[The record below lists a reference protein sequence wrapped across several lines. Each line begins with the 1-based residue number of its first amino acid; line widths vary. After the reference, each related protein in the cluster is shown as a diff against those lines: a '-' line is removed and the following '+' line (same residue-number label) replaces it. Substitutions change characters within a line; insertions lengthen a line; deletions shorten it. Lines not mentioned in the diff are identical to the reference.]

1 MPSHVKSSILT
12 LKRVVMNDSK
22 PVRAFLAIELPPDI
36 KDLIEDIKERLMP
49 ALEGIRWARPEG
61 MHLTLKFF
69 GDVSQGDVACI
80 SEVVEKNV
88 RDIAPME
95 LNAGLPGGFPSLKR
109 PRVLWLGI
117 GGDTQR
123 LEALQ
128 AEIEGDLKEC
138 GFPGEKRAFKPHLTL
153 GRARSRGGIISGS
166 EDVITE
172 TWEPGTH
179 RFDVRELILF
189 ESELKPGGA
198 VYTKLATFPFGG
210 R

>member
-1 MPSHVKSSILT
+1 
-12 LKRVVMNDSK
+12 MNDSK

-49 ALEGIRWARPEG
+49 ALKGIRWARPEG

-69 GDVSQGDVACI
+69 GDVSQGDVVCI

-88 RDIAPME
+88 IDIAPME

-166 EDVITE
+166 EDVITK

>member
-1 MPSHVKSSILT
+1 
-12 LKRVVMNDSK
+12 MNDSK

-49 ALEGIRWARPEG
+49 ALKGIRWARPEG

-69 GDVSQGDVACI
+69 GDVSQGDVVCI

-88 RDIAPME
+88 IDIAPME

-109 PRVLWLGI
+109 PRVLWLDI

-128 AEIEGDLKEC
+128 AEIERDLKEC

-172 TWEPGTH
+172 TWESGTH

-198 VYTKLATFPFGG
+198 VYTRLATFPVGG

>member
-1 MPSHVKSSILT
+1 MKD
-12 LKRVVMNDSK
+12 KK
-22 PVRAFLAIELPPDI
+22 PIRTFLAIELPPDI
-36 KDLIEDIKERLMP
+36 KDMIEGIKERLMP
-49 ALEGIRWARPEG
+49 ALTGIRWTRPEG

-69 GDVSQGDVACI
+69 GYVFQDDVARI
-80 SEVVEKNV
+80 LEIVGRNV
-88 RDIAPME
+88 RDIAPMG
-95 LNAGLPGGFPSLKR
+95 LNVGLPGGFPSLKK
-109 PRVLWLGI
+109 PKVLWLGI

-128 AEIEGDLKEC
+128 TKIERNLEKC

-153 GRARSRGGIISGS
+153 GRARSRGGIISGA

-172 TWEPGTH
+172 TGEPGTH
-179 RFDVRELILF
+179 RFDARELILF

-210 R
+210 C

>member
-49 ALEGIRWARPEG
+49 ALKGIRWARPEG

-88 RDIAPME
+88 IDIAPME

-109 PRVLWLGI
+109 PRVLWLDI

-166 EDVITE
+166 EDVITK

-198 VYTKLATFPFGG
+198 VYTRLATFPVGG

>member
-1 MPSHVKSSILT
+1 
-12 LKRVVMNDSK
+12 MNDSK

-49 ALEGIRWARPEG
+49 ALKGIRWARPEG

-69 GDVSQGDVACI
+69 GDVSQGDVVCI

-88 RDIAPME
+88 IDIAPME

-109 PRVLWLGI
+109 PRVLWLDI

-128 AEIEGDLKEC
+128 AEIERDLKEC

-153 GRARSRGGIISGS
+153 GRARSRGGLISGS

-172 TWEPGTH
+172 TWESGTH

-198 VYTKLATFPFGG
+198 VYTRLATFPVGG